1 MEDLFYHKKLLRQE
15 IKKRKALQSKEEY
28 FSASANILSKIELLP
43 EFQKA
48 EIILAY
54 WSIEGEVYTHDFIR
68 TWSQRKHLLLPSVN
82 GDTMLIKKYEN
93 ENHLISG
100 DLYGIPE
107 PDGPEFTEYK
117 LIDFVI
123 VPGVAF
129 DRNNN
134 RMGRGKAY
142 YDKFLKHLTAYK
154 CGICFDFQLVDEVP
168 SDENDISMD
177 IVFTD

>member
-1 MEDLFYHKKLLRQE
+1 MDDIFYRKKLLRQE
-15 IKKRKALQSKEEY
+15 IRRRKALQSKEEY
-28 FSASANILSKIELLP
+28 YSSSAMIMSGIEQLSVFQNANV
-43 EFQKA
+43 
-48 EIILAY
+48 ILAY
-54 WSIEGEVYTHDFIR
+54 WSIQGEVYTHDFVR
-68 TWSQRKHLLLPSVN
+68 KWSQIKRILLPSVDE
-82 GDTMLIKKYEN
+82 DTMLIKEYKSEN
-93 ENHLISG
+93 QLISG
-100 DLYGIPE
+100 DLFGIPE
-107 PDGPEFTEYK
+107 PEGPEFTDYN

-154 CGICFDFQLVDEVP
+154 SGICFDFQLVNEVP

-177 IVFTD
+177 IVISD

>member
-1 MEDLFYHKKLLRQE
+1 VDE
-15 IKKRKALQSKEEY
+15 
-28 FSASANILSKIELLP
+28 
-43 EFQKA
+43 
-48 EIILAY
+48 
-54 WSIEGEVYTHDFIR
+54 
-68 TWSQRKHLLLPSVN
+68 
-82 GDTMLIKKYEN
+82 DTMLIKEYKSEN
-93 ENHLISG
+93 QLISG

-107 PDGPEFTEYK
+107 PDGPEFTDYN

-154 CGICFDFQLVDEVP
+154 SGICFDFQLVNEVP

-177 IVFTD
+177 IVISD